1 MNETDWFYYI
11 ALAIATFVVIYIIY
25 ISLQFQNNMMEGF
38 SMGGGGADKGKS
50 KGKDDSSAVGQ
61 SVDIMYEDNTKIE
74 EGIKLEDNKDEYKN
88 MLELVKSNLRLNA
101 LQSISKTAGDK
112 NLKPEVKA
120 QSISIVSAALKLAID
135 GLSELEENI

>member
-50 KGKDDSSAVGQ
+50 KGKGEGNVVGQ
-61 SVDIMYEDNTKIE
+61 SVDVMYEENTKIE
-74 EGIKLEDNKDEYKN
+74 EGIKLSDNKDEYKN
-88 MLELVKSNLRLNA
+88 MLELIKSNLRLNA
-101 LQSISKTAGDK
+101 LQSIAKTAGDK

-120 QSISIVSAALKLAID
+120 QSMSIVSAALKLSID

>member
-38 SMGGGGADKGKS
+38 SIGGGAKGEKKS

-120 QSISIVSAALKLAID
+120 QSISIVSAALKLAVD

>member
-61 SVDIMYEDNTKIE
+61 SVDIMYEENTKIE
-74 EGIKLEDNKDEYKN
+74 EGLKLSDNKDEYKN
-88 MLELVKSNLRLNA
+88 MSGIELKELKKILSITYEVEYPLVLFISDTMNQGLVNLPF
-101 LQSISKTAGDK
+101 SEY
-112 NLKPEVKA
+112 NLVIME
-120 QSISIVSAALKLAID
+120 
-135 GLSELEENI
+135 

>member
-38 SMGGGGADKGKS
+38 SMGGGGDKGKS

-61 SVDIMYEDNTKIE
+61 SVDIIYEDNTKIE
-74 EGIKLEDNKDEYKN
+74 EGLKLSDNKDEYKN
-88 MLELVKSNLRLNA
+88 MLELIKSNLRLNA

-120 QSISIVSAALKLAID
+120 QSMSIVSAALKLAID